1 MPPPSPRMIEMA
13 QCIVR
18 ATDRD
23 GRPPSRRQLADE
35 LGVTLG
41 RLQDLI
47 RESRKR
53 GLVTYRPGEART
65 LKVDRALLRRR
76 PELRTTT

>member
-1 MPPPSPRMIEMA
+1 MTPPSPRMIEMA
-13 QCIVR
+13 QCIIA
-18 ATDRD
+18 ATKRD

-47 RESRKR
+47 REARKR
-53 GLVTYRPGEART
+53 GLIAFQPGEART
-65 LKVDRALLRRR
+65 LEVVDRSLLRRR
-76 PELRTTT
+76 ATA